1 MTLELE
7 NVALSEFFFSDGSS
21 TMFYCY
27 LREFDHTLGLFFPSD
42 LIMITFVRS
51 RRGCVLIKYLYLGE
65 HQKKKLKLPR
75 KCQRRQNSKITPS
88 SAPPEKEKNARRH
101 FDKMV

>member
-65 HQKKKLKLPR
+65 HQKK
-75 KCQRRQNSKITPS
+75 NVKITKKMSETAKWQNNTLVSPS
-88 SAPPEKEKNARRH
+88 RKREKCKKT
-101 FDKMV
+101 F